1 MFLYYII
8 LKKINSQLKEYHLK
22 KIDFYC
28 NDWDWDGIILAI
40 DRNFTKM
47 LKKADETIKAGKA
60 KDFSFTKA
68 KMTLEL

>member
-8 LKKINSQLKEYHLK
+8 LKKINSFE

-47 LKKADETIKAGKA
+47 LKKADEAIKAGRA
-60 KDFSFTKA
+60 KGFSFTKA